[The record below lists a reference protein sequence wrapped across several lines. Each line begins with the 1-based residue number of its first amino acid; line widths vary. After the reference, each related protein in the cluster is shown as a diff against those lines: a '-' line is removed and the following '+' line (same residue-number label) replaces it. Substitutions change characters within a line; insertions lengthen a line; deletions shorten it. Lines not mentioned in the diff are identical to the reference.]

1 MSSLTAERASLA
13 EWREI
18 FESRDT
24 RILAAIRAGIPKTEI
39 HRLTGVAR
47 TTIDD
52 IIERNASDDNPRK
65 CA

>member
-1 MSSLTAERASLA
+1 MSSLTVERARLA

-18 FESRDT
+18 VESRDT
-24 RILAAIRAGIPKTEI
+24 RILAAIRAGMPKTEI

-52 IIERNASDDNPRK
+52 IIERNTPNDNPRK